1 MPTSVSSTPDPDWF
15 RSLLDSAD
23 DVYFR
28 YSLAPARGFVYV
40 SPSVRTLTGYEPQA
54 LTDDPALCLG
64 LIAREDRRRLR
75 QILRAHRGMTT
86 TLRLVRDQTT
96 LPIQVRTVAV
106 VRSRRVVAIEGVVRL
121 APTSDGG
128 ADASANAQ
136 PSDAVATPQRLAAL
150 MYEVHS
156 LLHRVLPEHLPPV
169 RAPRQVVCL
178 GELELDLER
187 LTVTEGSRPVSLTGR
202 ETMVLRY
209 LLTRPGRIVTRTQL
223 LTDVWGYSYTG
234 DDRTID
240 VHVSRL
246 RRKLPS
252 LASRLVAVK
261 NLGYRIDMD
270 DEPLQKTTAS

>member
-1 MPTSVSSTPDPDWF
+1 MSTSDSRTPDPDWF
-15 RSLLDSAD
+15 RSLLDTAD

-28 YSLAPARGFVYV
+28 YSLVPARGFVYV
-40 SPSVRTLTGYEPQA
+40 SPSVRTLTGHEAQA
-54 LTDDPALCLG
+54 FMDDPALCLG
-64 LIAREDRRRLR
+64 LLAREDRRRLR
-75 QILRAHRGMTT
+75 QVLRAHRGITIT
-86 TLRLVRDQTT
+86 VGVLRDGATV
-96 LPIQVRTVAV
+96 PVYIRTVAV
-106 VRSRRVVAIEGVVRL
+106 VRSRRVVAIEGVAR
-121 APTSDGG
+121 
-128 ADASANAQ
+128 
-136 PSDAVATPQRLAAL
+136 AVAGNDAASGAAGDARQPEDLATPRRLAAL

-156 LLHRVLPEHLPPV
+156 LLHRVLPEQLAAD
-169 RAPRQVVCL
+169 RAPRQVVRL
-178 GELELDLER
+178 GALELDLDR
-187 LTVTEGSRPVSLTGR
+187 LTVTEGGQPVPLTGR

-223 LTDVWGYSYTG
+223 LTDVWGYTYTG

-270 DEPLQKTTAS
+270 EERALGSTAS